1 MKHQTLVAFLGGVV
15 VGGVVALLLAPESG
29 EKTRRRIGKFVSDE
43 KERLSDIMDEV
54 SEGYEKVGEAVKP
67 RRRTRTVNTR

>member
-54 SEGYEKVGEAVKP
+54 SEGYEKVVEAVKP